1 MPLIRLSA
9 AQAIEN
15 RKANPYGGWGDRAS
29 ANRVEPVAKPGFRVP
44 FKLKPGSKIFT
55 VGSCFAR
62 NVEEELERR
71 GFDLPMRRVM
81 LQNAPTAILNNYGT
95 PSIYNEFA
103 WAFGERPY
111 VPEDQLVEVLPGK
124 FADLHLSPTLRP
136 EPLAQVMAR
145 RQAITDA
152 YRQAADCP
160 VVVMTLGLVET
171 WYDTRSGCY
180 LNVSPRPAHL
190 RNEPERF
197 EMHVLSFEESYDY
210 LDRTIQLLQKH
221 GRPDLQM
228 LLTVSP
234 VPLGST
240 HRDEDVIVANGYSK
254 SVLRAVAETLVARYD
269 FVTYYPSYESVTLS
283 DRRRAWRDD
292 FLHVAHEM
300 VALNVGRMVDAFIE
314 SDENADATREQVIAG
329 GAALAVD
336 KAKALRTGSR
346 DRAAAFFAEFQPRFA
361 DSPEFVLEHVQ
372 FLVDAGNWAGALDLL
387 ERAPAG
393 MPDLQTALIRS
404 QILVKLGRAG
414 EAVDALNAFSAKVDG
429 PSGKKLK
436 ASTFWYALLN
446 AAQATGDENAV
457 TKVLARL
464 LAALP
469 VHAGRAHTSVGKWFQ
484 DRGDV
489 ERAIKFFE
497 SAIGAGGSGNQAYLY
512 LAEALVVLGR
522 RDEARDLLNKL
533 SPKGKGA
540 EFRANR
546 LAGILDYKAGD
557 EPRAEDVLV

>member
-44 FKLKPGSKIFT
+44 FKLKPGSRIFT

-180 LNVSPRPAHL
+180 LNVSPRPADL

-197 EMHVLSFEESYDY
+197 EIHVLSFEESVRLSRSHNSAPAEARPARSADAADGFPGAAR
-210 LDRTIQLLQKH
+210 LDASRRRRDRRQRLLQVGAACRGGNAGRTI
-221 GRPDLQM
+221 
-228 LLTVSP
+228 
-234 VPLGST
+234 
-240 HRDEDVIVANGYSK
+240 
-254 SVLRAVAETLVARYD
+254 
-269 FVTYYPSYESVTLS
+269 
-283 DRRRAWRDD
+283 
-292 FLHVAHEM
+292 
-300 VALNVGRMVDAFIE
+300 
-314 SDENADATREQVIAG
+314 
-329 GAALAVD
+329 
-336 KAKALRTGSR
+336 
-346 DRAAAFFAEFQPRFA
+346 
-361 DSPEFVLEHVQ
+361 
-372 FLVDAGNWAGALDLL
+372 
-387 ERAPAG
+387 
-393 MPDLQTALIRS
+393 
-404 QILVKLGRAG
+404 
-414 EAVDALNAFSAKVDG
+414 
-429 PSGKKLK
+429 
-436 ASTFWYALLN
+436 
-446 AAQATGDENAV
+446 
-457 TKVLARL
+457 
-464 LAALP
+464 
-469 VHAGRAHTSVGKWFQ
+469 
-484 DRGDV
+484 
-489 ERAIKFFE
+489 
-497 SAIGAGGSGNQAYLY
+497 
-512 LAEALVVLGR
+512 
-522 RDEARDLLNKL
+522 
-533 SPKGKGA
+533 
-540 EFRANR
+540 
-546 LAGILDYKAGD
+546 
-557 EPRAEDVLV
+557 